1 MDQQVHVSYLG
12 LVRNVIG
19 RGEEDIEVLPGAS
32 VRQLLRFLI
41 EKHGPPFK
49 ESVFEQSGELRPM
62 AQMCVDDRDIKEL
75 HGLDARLRS
84 GKEVSILVGV
94 YPPEG
99 G

>member
-1 MDQQVHVSYLG
+1 MSQRVHISYLG

-19 RGEEDIEVLPGAS
+19 RREEDIEVLSGTS
-32 VRQLLRFLI
+32 VGQLLGLLI

-49 ESVFEQSGELRPM
+49 ESVFKQSGELRSM
-62 AQMCVDDRDIKEL
+62 AQVCVDDRDINEME
-75 HGLDARLRS
+75 GLDTSLGS